1 MYFIWRAACLS
12 DGGRM
17 ADTQAGSTV
26 PRRQLGRYLR
36 DLRVSAGLT
45 ARAAARELERSEPTL
60 WRIENGHTATRSLDV
75 EQMCRLYGA
84 DLETTRALMSLA
96 KETRARGWWQAYGDV
111 VPEWLDLYIGLEAAA
126 TRIDWYESELIP
138 GLFQAEDYARA
149 LIELG
154 HADKAPE
161 EIARRAQIRME
172 RQAILRRPIDP
183 PLLRVALRESVLRA
197 PVGGS
202 AVMAA
207 QLGRLAEASELPNV
221 SIRIV
226 PFGAGLHFGLL
237 SGPFEILR
245 FPVNGHGEDT
255 EPPTVYSDMFTG
267 ALYLDKPDEIAR
279 YDQAFGLIW
288 EASLDDEASRELLHN
303 AAEDLQ

>member
-1 MYFIWRAACLS
+1 
-12 DGGRM
+12 M
-17 ADTQAGSTV
+17 AETQAGSTV

-36 DLRVSAGLT
+36 DLRVAAGLT

-84 DLETTRALMSLA
+84 DQDTTKALMSLA

-111 VPEWLDLYIGLEAAA
+111 VPDYFDLYIGLEAAA
-126 TRIDWYESELIP
+126 TRIDWYESELVP
-138 GLFQAEDYARA
+138 GLFQTEDYARA
-149 LIELG
+149 LIQLH
-154 HADKAPE
+154 HADKTTE
-161 EIARRAQIRME
+161 EIASRLQLRMG

-197 PVGGS
+197 PVGGNE
-202 AVMAA
+202 VMAA
-207 QLGRLAEASELPNV
+207 QLGKLAEASELPNV

-226 PFGAGLHFGLL
+226 PFGAGLHFGIL

-245 FPVNGHGEDT
+245 FPVNGHGDDT
-255 EPPTVYSDMFTG
+255 EPPTAYAEIFTG
-267 ALYLDKPDEIAR
+267 AIFLDKPAEIAR
-279 YDQAFGLIW
+279 YDQAFGAIW
-288 EASLDDEASRELLHN
+288 DTSLDDEASRELLLN
-303 AAEDLQ
+303 AAEEL